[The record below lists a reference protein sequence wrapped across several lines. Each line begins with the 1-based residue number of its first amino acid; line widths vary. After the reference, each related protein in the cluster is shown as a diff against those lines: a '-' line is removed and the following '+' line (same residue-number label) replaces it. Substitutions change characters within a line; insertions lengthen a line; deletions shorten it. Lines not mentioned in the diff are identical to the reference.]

1 MQPRYMR
8 GEFSFNKANNPILYF
23 NMQNSNQFQ
32 KCGIE
37 FCWLCEDYKANLNN
51 FLQLYCLCD
60 LDGNNNVSKLQA
72 ETTSAIYEHLQKSHE
87 YNVLFDLPD
96 PNNDFNVQALGDY

>member
-60 LDGNNNVSKLQA
+60 LDGNNNVSKL
-72 ETTSAIYEHLQKSHE
+72 
-87 YNVLFDLPD
+87 
-96 PNNDFNVQALGDY
+96 